1 MVIFFIVLCL
11 VTNPL
16 FAFAQT
22 VPQPAGSSTAV
33 GTNSAEIDE
42 LNKQIAE
49 RKDKVKQLEE
59 TIAKYNKN
67 IAQKQTEGISLKNQL
82 SILDNHIAKAQTD
95 IELTQEKIKQAQ
107 LEIEALQ
114 LTIAGKEAVM
124 EKQKKIITKI
134 IQSINADKRKNYL
147 EVLLTNNSFAEF
159 YDQLQYTTNVYSD
172 LGQSIKVLRLVKED
186 LQAKQKQVASRK
198 KTYETLKS
206 DLEGKRQKLTDQ
218 SKAKETLLV
227 QTKSSELKFKTLLAS
242 LKQQYQAMINEQRA
256 YEDQVRKKL
265 AQENK
270 LGASVG
276 AFSWPLLSRTITAT
290 FHDPDYPFRNVF
302 EHSAIDIRASQGTPV
317 RAAAAGYVARAK
329 VCSLA
334 SCYSYVLIVHTGN
347 LSTLYGHLSRVDVAG
362 DQFVNRGDMIGFSGG
377 KPGTVGAGP
386 FVTGP
391 HLHFE
396 VRLNGIPV
404 DPMGYLE

>member
-1 MVIFFIVLCL
+1 MKKILVIFIIILGL
-11 VTNPL
+11 VSNP
-16 FAFAQT
+16 FFTFAQT
-22 VPQPAGSSTAV
+22 ANSS
-33 GTNSAEIDE
+33 EIDQ

-49 RKDKVKQLEE
+49 KKDKIKELED

-67 IAQKQTEGISLKNQL
+67 ITQKQTEAQSLRNQL
-82 SILDNHIAKAQTD
+82 SILDNHITKAQTD

-114 LTIAGKEAVM
+114 LTIADKEAVI
-124 EKQKKIITKI
+124 EKQKVIITKI
-134 IQSINADKRKNYL
+134 IQNINSDKRKNYL

-159 YDQLQYTTNVYSD
+159 YDQLQYTTNVFTS
-172 LGQSIKVLRLVKED
+172 LGQSVKVLRLVKED
-186 LQAKQKQVASRK
+186 LQSKQAQIASRK
-198 KTYETLKS
+198 KTYEDLKVE
-206 DLEGKRQKLTDQ
+206 LENNKSKLQGQ
-218 SKAKETLLV
+218 SNAKEQLLV
-227 QTKSSELKFKTLLAS
+227 VTKSSEQKYKTLLAS
-242 LKQQYQAMINEQRA
+242 LKQQYQAVINEQRA

-265 AQENK
+265 AQQNK
-270 LGASVG
+270 LGDSVG
-276 AFSWPLLSRTITAT
+276 ALSWPLASRTITAT

-302 EHSAIDIRASQGTPV
+302 EHSAIDLRASQGTVV

-329 VCSLA
+329 VCGSS
-334 SCYSYVLIVHTGN
+334 SCYAYVLIVHTGN
-347 LSTLYGHLSRVDVAG
+347 LSTLYGHLSRIDVAG
-362 DQFVNRGDMIGFSGG
+362 DQFVNKGDVVGLSGG

-404 DPMGYLE
+404 DPMGYL

>member
-1 MVIFFIVLCL
+1 MKKIMVIFLIILGL
-11 VTNPL
+11 VSSPI
-16 FAFAQT
+16 FALAQT
-22 VPQPAGSSTAV
+22 ANSS
-33 GTNSAEIDE
+33 EIDQ

-49 RKDKVKQLEE
+49 KKDKIKELEE
-59 TIAKYNKN
+59 TINKYNKN
-67 IAQKQTEGISLKNQL
+67 IEKKQTEAKSLKNTL
-82 SILDNHIAKAQTD
+82 SILDNHITKAETD

-114 LTIAGKEAVM
+114 LTIADKEAIM
-124 EKQKKIITKI
+124 EKQRKIITKI
-134 IQSINADKRKNYL
+134 IQNINADKRKNYL

-159 YDQLQYTTNVYSD
+159 YDQLQYTMNVFTD
-172 LGQSIKVLRLVKED
+172 LGQSVKVLRLVKED
-186 LQAKQKQVASRK
+186 LQAKQAQVASKK
-198 KTYETLKS
+198 KTYENLKS
-206 DLEGKRQKLTDQ
+206 ELESKRGKLQDQ
-218 SKAKETLLV
+218 SKAKEILLV
-227 QTKSSELKFKTLLAS
+227 ETKSSELKYRTLLAS
-242 LKQQYQAMINEQRA
+242 LKQQYQAVINEQRA

-265 AQENK
+265 AQQNK
-270 LGASVG
+270 LGDSVG
-276 AFSWPLLSRTITAT
+276 SFSWPLPSRTITAT

-329 VCSLA
+329 VCGTA
-334 SCYSYVLIVHTGN
+334 SCYAYVLIVHTGN
-347 LSTLYGHLSRVDVAG
+347 LSTLYGHLSRIDVG
-362 DQFVNRGDMIGFSGG
+362 SDQFVNKGDIIGLSGG

-404 DPMGYLE
+404 DPMGYLQ

>member
-1 MVIFFIVLCL
+1 MKKILVIFIIILGL
-11 VTNPL
+11 VTNPI
-16 FAFAQT
+16 FALAQT
-22 VPQPAGSSTAV
+22 ANSS
-33 GTNSAEIDE
+33 EIDQ

-49 RKDKVKQLEE
+49 KKDKIKELED

-67 IAQKQTEGISLKNQL
+67 ITQKQTEAQSLRNQL
-82 SILDNHIAKAQTD
+82 SILDNHITKAQTD

-114 LTIAGKEAVM
+114 LTIADKEAVI
-124 EKQKKIITKI
+124 EKQKVIITKI
-134 IQSINADKRKNYL
+134 IQNINSDKRKNYL

-159 YDQLQYTTNVYSD
+159 YDQLQYTTNVFTS
-172 LGQSIKVLRLVKED
+172 LGQSVKVLRLVKED
-186 LQAKQKQVASRK
+186 LQSKQAQIASRK
-198 KTYETLKS
+198 KTYEDLKVE
-206 DLEGKRQKLTDQ
+206 LENNKSKLQGQ
-218 SKAKETLLV
+218 SNAKEQLLV
-227 QTKSSELKFKTLLAS
+227 VTKSSEQKYKTLLAS
-242 LKQQYQAMINEQRA
+242 LKQQYQAVINEQRA

-265 AQENK
+265 AQQNK
-270 LGASVG
+270 LGDSVG
-276 AFSWPLLSRTITAT
+276 ALSWPLASRTITAT

-302 EHSAIDIRASQGTPV
+302 EHSAIDLRASQGTVV

-329 VCSLA
+329 VCGSS
-334 SCYSYVLIVHTGN
+334 SCYAYVLIVHTGN
-347 LSTLYGHLSRVDVAG
+347 LSTLYGHLSRIDVAG
-362 DQFVNRGDMIGFSGG
+362 DQFVNKGDVVGLSGG

-404 DPMGYLE
+404 DPMGYL

>member
-1 MVIFFIVLCL
+1 MKKIIAIFLITAGLAII
-11 VTNPL
+11 NPI
-16 FAFAQT
+16 FALAQT
-22 VPQPAGSSTAV
+22 AGS
-33 GTNSAEIDE
+33 SAEIDQ

-49 RKDKVKQLEE
+49 KKDTIKQLED

-82 SILDNHIAKAQTD
+82 SILDNHIAKAETD

-114 LTIAGKEAVM
+114 ITIAGKEAVM
-124 EKQKKIITKI
+124 EKQKRIITKI

-159 YDQLQYTTNVYSD
+159 YDQLQYTTNVYAD

-186 LQAKQKQVASRK
+186 LQAKQKQVESRK
-198 KTYETLKS
+198 KTHETLKA

-218 SKAKETLLV
+218 SKAKESLLV
-227 QTKSSELKFKTLLAS
+227 QTKSSELKFKTLLVS
-242 LKQQYQAMINEQRA
+242 LKQQHQTVINEQRA
-256 YEDQVRKKL
+256 YEEQVRKKL
-265 AQENK
+265 AQQNK
-270 LGASVG
+270 LGDSVG
-276 AFSWPLLSRTITAT
+276 AFSWPLPNRTITAT

-302 EHSAIDIRASQGTPV
+302 EHSAIDIRASQGTPIK
-317 RAAAAGYVARAK
+317 AAAAGYVARAK
-329 VCSLA
+329 VCSSA
-334 SCYSYVLIVHTGN
+334 SCYAYVLIVHTGN

-362 DQFVNRGDMIGFSGG
+362 DQFVNRGDIIGLSGG
-377 KPGTVGAGP
+377 RPGTVGAGP

-404 DPMGYLE
+404 DPMGYLQ

>member
-1 MVIFFIVLCL
+1 MVIFLIILGL
-11 VTNPL
+11 VSNPL
-16 FAFAQT
+16 FALAQT
-22 VPQPAGSSTAV
+22 A
-33 GTNSAEIDE
+33 NSAEIDQ
-42 LNKQIAE
+42 LNKQIAD
-49 RKDKVKQLEE
+49 RKNTIQQLQD
-59 TIAKYNKN
+59 TIDKYNKN

-82 SILDNHIAKAQTD
+82 NILDNHIAKAQTD

-114 LTIAGKEAVM
+114 LTIADKEAVM
-124 EKQKKIITKI
+124 ERQKKIITQI
-134 IQSINADKRKNYL
+134 IQNINADKRKNYL

-172 LGQSIKVLRLVKED
+172 LGRSIKVLRLVKED
-186 LQAKQKQVASRK
+186 LQAKQKQIAQRK
-198 KTYETLKS
+198 KTYENLKA
-206 DLEGKRQKLTDQ
+206 DLEGKREKLQDQ
-218 SKAKETLLV
+218 SKAKENLLV
-227 QTKSSELKFKTLLAS
+227 QTKSSELKFKTLLTS
-242 LKQQYQAMINEQRA
+242 LKQQYQAQINEQHVF
-256 YEDQVRKKL
+256 EEQLRKKL

-276 AFSWPLLSRTITAT
+276 AFSWPLPNRTITAS

-302 EHSAIDIRASQGTPV
+302 EHSGIDIRASQGTPV

-329 VCSLA
+329 ICSSA
-334 SCYSYVLIVHTGN
+334 SCYAYVLIIHTGN
-347 LSTLYGHLSRVDVAG
+347 LSTLYGHLSQVNAQG
-362 DQFVNRGDMIGFSGG
+362 DQFVSKGDIIGYSGG
-377 KPGTVGAGP
+377 RPGTVGAGP
-386 FVTGP
+386 FVTGS